1 VRPKAIPGR
10 PPKKRAQVEA
20 GVLPQLQ
27 AHSDA
32 TLEQH
37 CDLWE
42 QTHGERVR
50 SFPMSR
56 AIKRLGWTR
65 KKKSLGATER
75 NEEERATWRANAST
89 LPTEAL
95 VVIDE
100 CGSNIA
106 LTPLYARAPKG
117 ERARG
122 SVPRNRGKNTTLI
135 AALSLE
141 GMGAAL
147 ILEGSANT
155 TAFEL
160 YVEQL
165 LAPSLHAGQIVI
177 MDNLQAHKSARVRL
191 AIEAKGCQLLFLPGY
206 SPDLSPIEEAFS
218 KLKMAL
224 RRAGA
229 RTREALEEAIG
240 QALLTI
246 TAQDAQ
252 GWFQHCGYLLPG
264 QERKR

>member
-1 VRPKAIPGR
+1 MDYEPGG
-10 PPKKRAQVEA
+10 QTA
-20 GVLPQLQ
+20 GL
-27 AHSDA
+27 DA
-32 TLEQH
+32 
-37 CDLWE
+37 
-42 QTHGERVR
+42 
-50 SFPMSR
+50 
-56 AIKRLGWTR
+56 

-75 NEEERATWRANAST
+75 NEEERAVWRENASQ
-89 LPTEAL
+89 LPTADL
-95 VVIDE
+95 VFIDE

-141 GMGAAL
+141 GMGAAM

-160 YVEQL
+160 YVEQI
-165 LAPSLHAGQIVI
+165 LAPSLHAGQIVV
-177 MDNLQAHKSARVRL
+177 MDNLQAHKSAPVRL

-218 KLKMAL
+218 KLKTAL

-229 RTREALEEAIG
+229 RTQEALEEAIA
-240 QALLTI
+240 QALLTV
-246 TAQDAQ
+246 TAQNAQ
-252 GWFQHCGYLLPG
+252 GWFQHCGYLLAD
-264 QERKR
+264 ERKS

>member
-1 VRPKAIPGR
+1 VDH
-10 PPKKRAQVEA
+10 ESSN
-20 GVLPQLQ
+20 Q
-27 AHSDA
+27 AAWLD
-32 TLEQH
+32 T
-37 CDLWE
+37 
-42 QTHGERVR
+42 
-50 SFPMSR
+50 
-56 AIKRLGWTR
+56 
-65 KKKSLGATER
+65 KKKTVGATER
-75 NEEERATWRANAST
+75 NEEERAAWREQASQ

-95 VVIDE
+95 VFLDE

-106 LTPLYARAPKG
+106 LTPLYARALKG
-117 ERARG
+117 ERARA

-147 ILEGSANT
+147 ILEGSADT

-160 YVEQL
+160 YVEQI
-165 LAPSLHAGQIVI
+165 LAPSLHTGQIVV
-177 MDNLQAHKSARVRL
+177 MDNLQAHKSARVRA

-218 KLKMAL
+218 KLKTTL

-264 QERKR
+264 QERKS

>member
-1 VRPKAIPGR
+1 
-10 PPKKRAQVEA
+10 
-20 GVLPQLQ
+20 
-27 AHSDA
+27 
-32 TLEQH
+32 
-37 CDLWE
+37 
-42 QTHGERVR
+42 
-50 SFPMSR
+50 M
-56 AIKRLGWTR
+56 
-65 KKKSLGATER
+65 GATER
-75 NEEERATWRANAST
+75 NEEERAAWREETSQ
-89 LPTEAL
+89 LPAEAL
-95 VVIDE
+95 LFIDE

-122 SVPRNRGKNTTLI
+122 SAPRNRGKNTTLI
-135 AALSLE
+135 ASLSLS
-141 GMGAAL
+141 GMGAAM
-147 ILEGSANT
+147 ILEGSANA

-160 YVEQL
+160 YVEQI
-165 LAPSLHAGQIVI
+165 LAPSLHAGQVVV

-218 KLKMAL
+218 KLKTAL

-252 GWFQHCGYLLPG
+252 GWFHHCGYLLSD
-264 QERKR
+264 ERKS